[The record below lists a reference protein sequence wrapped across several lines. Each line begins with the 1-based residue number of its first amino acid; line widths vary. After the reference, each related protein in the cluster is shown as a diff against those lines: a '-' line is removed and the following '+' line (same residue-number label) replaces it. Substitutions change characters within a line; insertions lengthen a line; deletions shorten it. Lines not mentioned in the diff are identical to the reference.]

1 MALKNKAPITPL
13 GFEVQF
19 CKKLTQNMKNK
30 KKFGQEKL
38 MPVGKDGKEV
48 KKILKDIKIKK
59 RKMTLK

>member
-1 MALKNKAPITPL
+1 
-13 GFEVQF
+13 
-19 CKKLTQNMKNK
+19 
-30 KKFGQEKL
+30 